1 MRLFYAFPPPLQARK
16 APRCVSIGLHLLPGC
31 AIIPRVNPVSRVVE
45 VVAALILNEAGEVLA
60 VKCPVHKHG
69 GGWEFPGGKIEPG
82 EAPQAAVARE
92 IAEELG
98 LQVQVGDLLHTVEW
112 DYPAFHLSMR
122 CYLCRIK
129 GGKMQLHEHTEA
141 RWLNAA
147 ALHSVPWLPADVDI
161 LPHLAG
167 VLR

>member
-1 MRLFYAFPPPLQARK
+1 MRLFYAFPPALQARK
-16 APRCVSIGLHLLPGC
+16 APRCVSIGLHPASGY

-45 VVAALILNEAGEVLA
+45 VVAALILNEAGQVLA
-60 VKCPVHKHG
+60 VKCPERKHG

-82 EAPQAAVARE
+82 ETPQAAVVRE

-112 DYPAFHLSMR
+112 DYPAFHLSMQ
-122 CYLCRIK
+122 CFLCRIA
-129 GGKMQLHEHTEA
+129 GGELQLHEHTEA
-141 RWLNAA
+141 RWLGAA